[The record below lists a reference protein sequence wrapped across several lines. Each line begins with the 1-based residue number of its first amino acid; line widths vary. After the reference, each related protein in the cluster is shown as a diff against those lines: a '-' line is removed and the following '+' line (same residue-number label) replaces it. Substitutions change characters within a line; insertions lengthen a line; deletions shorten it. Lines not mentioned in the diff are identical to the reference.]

1 MSDGTGQAWKIVGY
15 LESDDSYAWT
25 ELEGALGP
33 IRATVRRA
41 KNPKGAVIICH
52 GFKGFSQWGFFPHLA
67 REITT
72 AGFNAITFN
81 FSGSGVGEDGETWSD
96 EDRFSRNTFTGDLH
110 DLDRVVAAT
119 RDWHGTDGKFGL
131 FGHSRGGGVA
141 ILHAASD
148 ENVKALV
155 TWNSISTVRRWDDAE
170 EKVWRERGYTEIENS
185 RTKQV
190 FKMGTALLDDVEK
203 NHNGSL
209 DIAAAAARVKAPW
222 LILHGES
229 DETVRTDEARHLHE
243 ASGKRA
249 ELRILPGNHGFGA
262 KHPLDAVPQTLERA
276 TAETVSFFV
285 KHIANG

>member
-41 KNPKGAVIICH
+41 KSPKGAVIICH
-52 GFKGFSQWGFFPHLA
+52 GFKGFSKWGFFPHLA
-67 REITT
+67 REISA
-72 AGFNAITFN
+72 AGLNAITFN

-110 DLDRVVAAT
+110 DLDKVVAAT
-119 RDWHGTDGKFGL
+119 RDWHGIDGKFGL

-155 TWNSISTVRRWDDAE
+155 TWNSISSVRRWDDAE
-170 EKVWRERGYTEIENS
+170 EKAWRERGYAEIENS

-190 FKMGTALLDDVEK
+190 FKMGTALLDDVETNVK
-203 NHNGSL
+203 GSL

-229 DETVRTDEARHLHE
+229 DETVRTDEARHLYE
-243 ASGKRA
+243 SSGRRA
-249 ELRILPGNHGFGA
+249 ELMILPGNHGFGA
-262 KHPLDAVPQTLERA
+262 KHPLEEVPQTLESA
-276 TAETVSFFV
+276 TAETVSFFL
-285 KHIANG
+285 KHIAKD